1 MSNYHSAF
9 SEVYTFNI
17 EPETKQPHP
26 IDNRIAVTVVY
37 ILQRFFCRKERSMIM
52 VCDNIDGKELKR
64 EQLFSKWFLQYN
76 DGSILKYNASVTT
89 ENYLLY
95 VSMFLH
101 KENPLSRQL
110 ISAFYD
116 LVKNNFYPTE

>member
-1 MSNYHSAF
+1 
-9 SEVYTFNI
+9 
-17 EPETKQPHP
+17 
-26 IDNRIAVTVVY
+26 
-37 ILQRFFCRKERSMIM
+37 M